1 MLKSESSDS
10 VQAKQT
16 SPSLTNE
23 DLLSR
28 PATGSDVGT
37 IVVMVLLQSLTSTW
51 CMSEDIVSETERVA
65 PFHPMT
71 LASAL
76 LQSY

>member
-1 MLKSESSDS
+1 MLKSESSDRC

-23 DLLSR
+23 DLPSR

-37 IVVMVLLQSLTSTW
+37 MVAMVL
-51 CMSEDIVSETERVA
+51 CRDKIERERK
-65 PFHPMT
+65 
-71 LASAL
+71 
-76 LQSY
+76 